1 MLTRA
6 VGRVPPMARAINNAM
21 NTIRHHGQDAATA
34 KLTPSLAPALLGLA
48 LLASCVSQGKYDET
62 LESAKRYQTQVHDLS
77 QYVAQLEARSEQLK
91 GELALSQVEVLEA
104 GFDTRIEHR
113 MGELQEMLNTLGR
126 PPGDVERFDVEGG
139 YVYMVQDKVL
149 FASGSAEVG
158 AEGQKALAQ
167 VASEIAAL
175 PHGRVWVRGHTDS
188 DPIVRP
194 KTLERFPGGNLEL
207 SAARAVGVASLL
219 VASKQIPAADMVVA
233 GFGPHE
239 PVVANDSADNK
250 RLNRRVEI
258 FVQDAQIGGE

>member
-1 MLTRA
+1 
-6 VGRVPPMARAINNAM
+6 M
-21 NTIRHHGQDAATA
+21 NTIRRHGQLAVTAISSASAT
-34 KLTPSLAPALLGLA
+34 PALVGLA
-48 LLASCVSQGKYDET
+48 LLASCVSQGKYSET

-77 QYVAQLEARSEQLK
+77 QHVAQLEARSEQLK

-104 GFDTRIEHR
+104 GFDTDIEHR

-149 FASGSAEVG
+149 IASGSATVG
-158 AEGQKALAQ
+158 EDGQKALGQ
-167 VASEIAAL
+167 VAAEIAAL
-175 PHGRVWVRGHTDS
+175 PHGRVWVRGHTDN

-194 KTLERFPGGNLEL
+194 QTLKRFPGGNLEL
-207 SAARAVGVASLL
+207 SAARAVQVASLL
-219 VASKQIPAADMVVA
+219 VSTGQIPAADMVVA

-239 PVVANDSADNK
+239 PIVANDSADNK

-258 FVQDAQIGGE
+258 FVQDAGAGGEDR